1 MRIGGEPSDGDR
13 VCSGSCTRSN
23 WVTEELV
30 ESRMMGIESFV
41 QLSFTRSSKDGSYRG
56 TDGVLF
62 NSHVRGQT
70 RMIVTGE

>member
-13 VCSGSCTRSN
+13 ACSGSCTRSN

-41 QLSFTRSSKDGSYRG
+41 QLSCTRSNKDDSYRG
-56 TDGVLF
+56 IDGVLF
-62 NSHVRGQT
+62 NSHLLSQT